1 MVLQDFA
8 ANDCSV
14 VSAEAKTVIH
24 GDFDFRRFSMIGGVI
39 QIAIRI
45 GRIQVDC
52 WWNNV
57 AIAGEEGQY
66 HFDATTRPQGMTK
79 VSLRA

>member
-1 MVLQDFA
+1 MALRDFA
-8 ANDCSV
+8 ADNRSV
-14 VSAEAKTVIH
+14 VPAEAKTVVH
-24 GDFDFRRFSMIGGVI
+24 RDFDFRRFSLIGGVI

-52 WWNNV
+52 RWNNV
-57 AIAGEEGQY
+57 AIAGENGQY
-66 HFDATTRPQGMTK
+66 HFDAATRPQGMTK

>member
-1 MVLQDFA
+1 MALQDFA
-8 ANDCSV
+8 ANDGRV
-14 VSAEAKTVIH
+14 VTAEAKTVVH
-24 GDFDFRRFSMIGGVI
+24 RDFDFRRSSMNGGVI

-57 AIAGEEGQY
+57 AIAGENGQY
-66 HFDATTRPQGMTK
+66 HFDAATRPQGMTK